1 MVTGATPL
9 AGGQY
14 RPHAHL
20 GRGAAGAAGATPA
33 AATFRC
39 PSRPPSALVAR
50 APLARA
56 PLARP
61 LAARPAAGARAIG
74 DRAILEQQQPQPLLA
89 AFLRRRRRR
98 SAAAAAATIGG
109 GSSASTSSSSSS
121 GSLLRPPSSAH
132 SSSSSGSGG
141 GRPTQQQRPLP
152 PLRAGPVIVDD
163 GSADEDSSGVVATR
177 VAGGSPS
184 GSGAHSTNG
193 AHAAAIAAAAP
204 DSALAKATAAA
215 DAADRAA
222 TAARDGLAAA
232 LADEQRERRAL
243 LDAAAAPGGGGL
255 RARVAAQLASVPHR
269 WRLVAMIAVSFV
281 LCNMDKVNM
290 SVAVIPMARDLG
302 WTATDRG
309 LVSSSFF
316 WGYSLTQIPA
326 GWISTRVGGARVLA
340 AGVALWSFGTLVA
353 PPAAHHSLGALC
365 ASRVLV
371 GLGEGFAPSAAVSVL
386 AAQVPSAERAR
397 AVTTVWGGLDVGSA
411 VGLLL
416 SGPLIRMYGWPSV
429 FYLFAVLGG
438 IWCLLWPLFRPERPD
453 RVSEAE
459 ARVQAAEKLAKKARK
474 AADAE
479 ASAASAGSEAD
490 AAEQRQAAKKA
501 RAADARKAAAARRG
515 RVPWGEF
522 MRSPPV
528 WAVTVAHFCFNW
540 GYYTLLAWLP
550 SYFEAALGV
559 SVQSS
564 SLFTLVPYVAMTA
577 MTPLVGP
584 VADGWVK
591 RGMSL
596 TRARKLCQG
605 IAFVGPAA
613 CMLACAAL
621 TPAPGGAP
629 LAAGG
634 GTAALLVLLLSL
646 GFALGAWSRAG
657 LYCNHQ
663 DLSPKYASALL
674 GITNTAGAIPGVLGV
689 TSAGYLLDATGS
701 WALALFLPTAACQ
714 LFGAAVYTA
723 LASSER
729 QDWV

>member
-1 MVTGATPL
+1 M
-9 AGGQY
+9 
-14 RPHAHL
+14 
-20 GRGAAGAAGATPA
+20 
-33 AATFRC
+33 
-39 PSRPPSALVAR
+39 
-50 APLARA
+50 
-56 PLARP
+56 
-61 LAARPAAGARAIG
+61 
-74 DRAILEQQQPQPLLA
+74 
-89 AFLRRRRRR
+89 
-98 SAAAAAATIGG
+98 AAAAA
-109 GSSASTSSSSSS
+109 
-121 GSLLRPPSSAH
+121 
-132 SSSSSGSGG
+132 
-141 GRPTQQQRPLP
+141 
-152 PLRAGPVIVDD
+152 V
-163 GSADEDSSGVVATR
+163 
-177 VAGGSPS
+177 
-184 GSGAHSTNG
+184 
-193 AHAAAIAAAAP
+193 AAAPP
-204 DSALAKATAAA
+204 DSALAKAHSAAL
-215 DAADRAA
+215 AADRAA
-222 TAARDGLAAA
+222 DQARADLAAVQA
-232 LADEQRERRAL
+232 AEERDRRDTLAKAREVKGAVAGAKARL
-243 LDAAAAPGGGGL
+243 AAT
-255 RARVAAQLASVPHR
+255 LATVPHR
-269 WRLVAMIAVSFV
+269 WRLVAMMAVAFV

-353 PPAAHHSLGALC
+353 PPAAHHSLMALC

-438 IWCLLWPLFRPERPD
+438 IWCLLWPLFRPEQPD
-453 RVSEAE
+453 QVSAAE
-459 ARVQAAEKLAKKARK
+459 ARVQAAEKAAKKARK
-474 AADAE
+474 AVDAE
-479 ASAASAGSEAD
+479 AAAMAAAAAGSEED
-490 AAEQRQAAKKA
+490 AAERRQAAKKA
-501 RAADARKAAAARRG
+501 RAADARRAAAARRG
-515 RVPWGEF
+515 RVPWGDF
-522 MRSPPV
+522 LRSPPV

-550 SYFEAALGV
+550 SYFELALGV

-584 VADGWVK
+584 IADGWVK

-596 TRARKLCQG
+596 TRVRKLCQG

-621 TPAPGGAP
+621 TPAAGTAVVAGS
-629 LAAGG
+629 GG
-634 GTAALLVLLLSL
+634 GSTAAAALVLLLSIS
-646 GFALGAWSRAG
+646 FALGAWSRAG

-723 LASSER
+723 MASSER